1 VELTDGASR
10 IVRECAGIGAGERI
24 TIVLEDG
31 CDAEV
36 AAALAVA
43 SRAAGA
49 SPEIIRADGASLGPD
64 TRAGNLASWDHRSAD
79 VLFGVTSRSLYHS
92 MLGRQASEDG
102 ARVLALTGVSAP
114 LLTSGGIEADFAAI
128 APRCVAV
135 GERLTAAKRLE
146 VTSPSGLSLSADISG
161 RSGYANTS
169 LARHPGDRTGCL
181 DIEAFIAPVEGS
193 ATGTLVA
200 DASTTLFGLVDEPV
214 RILVRDGVA
223 VQCEGG
229 ATAAAITDLLGRH
242 GPEMRMIAEFG
253 FGLNPKATVVGAIVQ
268 DEATYGTGHV
278 ALGSNESFGGLN
290 RAPLHFDLVY
300 WRPTVYLDDE
310 LFMRDGQLAD
320 EAPRPA
326 AAG

>member
-1 VELTDGASR
+1 MELTDGASR
-10 IVRECAGIGAGERI
+10 IVRECAGVTAGERV
-24 TIVLEDG
+24 IVVIEDG
-31 CDAEV
+31 CDGEV

-49 SPEIIRADGASLGPD
+49 SAKVIHADGASLGPD
-64 TRAGNLASWDHRSAD
+64 TRAGSLASWDHRSAQ

-92 MLGRQASEDG
+92 MLGRQASEAG

-114 LLTSGGIEADFAAI
+114 LLTGGGIEADFAAI
-128 APRCVAV
+128 APRCLAVA
-135 GERLTAAKRLE
+135 ERLTGAKRLR
-146 VTSPSGLSLSADISG
+146 VISPSGLSLSADVSG
-161 RSGYANTS
+161 RSGYANTG
-169 LARHPGDRTGCL
+169 LAQHPGDRTGCL

-200 DASTTLFGLVDEPV
+200 DASTTLFGMVDEPV
-214 RILVRDGVA
+214 RILVRDGLA
-223 VQCEGG
+223 VKCEGG
-229 ATAAAITDLLGRH
+229 ATAVAITDLLGRH
-242 GPEMRMIAEFG
+242 GPEMRVIAEFG
-253 FGLNPKATVVGAIVQ
+253 FGLNPQAKVVGAIVQ

-278 ALGSNESFGGLN
+278 ALGSNESFGGIN

-310 LFMRDGQLAD
+310 LFMRDGQLVD
-320 EAPRPA
+320 EASRPT